1 MKKEEEKQIWLPH
14 EGEDWNRKLEEWWP
28 QHERNKAIIEK
39 HIFHG
44 ISRDDYL
51 EEMRNDPII
60 KNAMT
65 SAQLTDAAID
75 YDLNMGDGRMC
86 LEWGVW
92 VLDNGKTAWPD
103 SIHELDNQ
111 IAYDMNR

>member
-1 MKKEEEKQIWLPH
+1 MEEEKQIWLPH

-28 QHERNKAIIEK
+28 QHERNKVKVEE
-39 HIFHG
+39 G
-44 ISRDDYL
+44 IDRSISDDDYL
-51 EEMRNDPII
+51 EIMRYNINI
-60 KNAMT
+60 M
-65 SAQLTDAAID
+65 SAKTRAELTDAAINW
-75 YDLNMGDGRMC
+75 DLNVGDGRMC

-92 VLDNGKTAWPD
+92 ILDNEKTAWPD